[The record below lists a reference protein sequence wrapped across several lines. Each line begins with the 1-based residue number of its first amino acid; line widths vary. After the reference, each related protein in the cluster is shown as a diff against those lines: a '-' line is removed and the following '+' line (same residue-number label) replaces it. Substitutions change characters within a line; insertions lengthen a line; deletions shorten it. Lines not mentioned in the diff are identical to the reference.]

1 VIVNNRLEFSLAL
14 ALVLAG
20 SLAAPALL
28 RPLEI
33 NPVSSQVQS
42 ATIRSNLS
50 ERDVTDAPYSAIEE
64 NMYSKKKDD
73 GTYADTTLTST
84 HIYRDSQ
91 GRTRAERY
99 VTSYRDDK
107 PEARL
112 MSIVITDP
120 VTDSLY
126 RLDKENLVATRRSWK
141 AFQTEPL
148 DPCSIS
154 SPQPKFPVTTD
165 SLGPKTFE
173 GLTVEGYRQSMQA
186 PAGAVGNG
194 NIIDVVEETWISSD
208 LKVAVLTKRDD
219 SPGRRSTIRLT
230 HVDRSEPDAALFQI
244 PPDYKIEI
252 LDGSRR
258 LGCGHASPPSA
269 DEETDKRR

>member
-1 VIVNNRLEFSLAL
+1 MKIRLELSLAL
-14 ALVLAG
+14 TLVVADG
-20 SLAAPALL
+20 FAETALL

-42 ATIRSNLS
+42 VTIRSNLS
-50 ERDVTDAPYSAIEE
+50 ETDVTGAPYSAIEE

-73 GTYADTTLTST
+73 GTYADTTLTTT

-99 VTSYRDDK
+99 VTSFRDDK

-141 AFQTEPL
+141 AFQTEPP
-148 DPCSIS
+148 DPCSVPI
-154 SPQPKFPVTTD
+154 PKPEFPVTTN
-165 SLGPKTFE
+165 SLGLQIVE
-173 GLTVEGYRQSMQA
+173 GLTVEGYRQSMEVPQD
-186 PAGAVGNG
+186 AVGNS
-194 NIIDVVEETWISSD
+194 NKIDIVEETWISSD
-208 LKVAVLTKRDD
+208 LKVAVLMKRDD
-219 SPGRRSTIRLT
+219 SPGRRSTVRLT

-252 LDGSRR
+252 LDGSRGV
-258 LGCGHASPPSA
+258 GCGYASPPSA
-269 DEETDKRR
+269 DQEPDKRREL